1 MTVPASTSR
10 PRTPW
15 GGVSVQTNGR
25 GSASLASQ
33 KVAERT
39 HQPEIIAFGRYE
51 AWDWPVCMVNFDP
64 THFGSVVGV
73 PKWEMSGKGWESREK
88 MDALNIGTEKIVRFL
103 EFNRY
108 HFVEREDWASIEWK
122 VMYALV
128 FTGVAISVLGAFFS
142 NIPSFGIGL
151 AVILLSSIVGARIY
165 IQGKF
170 DYLGPADRH

>member
-73 PKWEMSGKGWESREK
+73 PKWEMSGYQTFGPRRPDELAFTFTIERLNTSTIQDANEYHSDDIESMIRLARWAE
-88 MDALNIGTEKIVRFL
+88 AQVH
-103 EFNRY
+103 
-108 HFVEREDWASIEWK
+108 HFGEE
-122 VMYALV
+122 
-128 FTGVAISVLGAFFS
+128 VL
-142 NIPSFGIGL
+142 
-151 AVILLSSIVGARIY
+151 
-165 IQGKF
+165 
-170 DYLGPADRH
+170 